1 MRFVE
6 VFEGL
11 NKRKPTTQEIAS
23 AIGVKNSQVA
33 QLQNRGMPVHKIRSA
48 REWFE
53 KNGFTTIR
61 HDKSG
66 GAANSGPSM
75 STTMN
80 AAIGKGRG
88 VMPLIGERIRK
99 RRDDNE
105 AEKT

>member
-1 MRFVE
+1 M
-6 VFEGL
+6 G
-11 NKRKPTTQEIAS
+11 KPTTQEIAS

-66 GAANSGPSM
+66 GAANRGPSM